1 MKESISESYVGQLK
15 ELQQLVEAKEK
26 ELMNSNRISTD
37 QKHALDDL
45 DERLAASMQ
54 SCVEANEVICR

>member
-1 MKESISESYVGQLK
+1 MKESISESFVGQLK

-26 ELMNSNRISTD
+26 QLMNSNRISTD

-45 DERLAASMQ
+45 NERLDASMQ